1 MRTDSYVFGSV
12 NMSQHRTSSAHESAC
27 RALALLGALLWAVT
41 AQAAPA
47 PWYWWIS
54 KLDGQ
59 RVCAQHMP
67 AQGWERAEGPFA
79 QAGCQVPQPRAMRGG
94 SGR

>member
-1 MRTDSYVFGSV
+1 MPNPAPSASCRPMRLRRWG
-12 NMSQHRTSSAHESAC
+12 AW
-27 RALALLGALLWAVT
+27 RALPMLGALLWVAA

-47 PWYWWIS
+47 PWYWWVS

-67 AQGWERAEGPFA
+67 SSGWERAEGPFT
-79 QAGCQVPQPRAMRGG
+79 QAGCQVQQPRALLGG
-94 SGR
+94 TGR